1 MKTNL
6 PGLASG
12 TCRMAIT
19 GHADL
24 ASGTCRMA
32 ITGHAARS
40 AAALALIAIA
50 GLAGLLG
57 AAGCKSSGA
66 ARRTADPVL
75 RLSAEEALAQ
85 GKDLL
90 AHSKYGKAR
99 PLFTHAFEVE
109 PNSKVGREGL
119 LLAADTYYLEGGSAN
134 DTQAEA
140 KYRDYLNR
148 FPTSE
153 QAAYVQFQIA
163 NSLAKRM
170 ERPDRDQTVTRKS
183 LEAYQELIRLYP
195 TSEYATKAQEQLT
208 VVSGNLAE
216 HEFVVG
222 YFYLRYGVAQ
232 AAINRFEHLIQTYP
246 KYPAMDKVMYNLG
259 RAYQKI
265 RKPQEAKKAF
275 ERLRT
280 EFPNSKLVHDIPNLR
295 DVPEGKALQ

>member
-1 MKTNL
+1 MRTKL
-6 PGLASG
+6 PAWTTLV
-12 TCRMAIT
+12 AI
-19 GHADL
+19 
-24 ASGTCRMA
+24 
-32 ITGHAARS
+32 
-40 AAALALIAIA
+40 LALMPLV
-50 GLAGLLG
+50 GLVGVT
-57 AAGCKSSGA
+57 GCKSGGGRSS
-66 ARRTADPVL
+66 DPIL
-75 RLSAEEALAQ
+75 RLSAEESLVQ

-90 AHSKYGKAR
+90 AHQKYSRAR

-109 PNSKVGREGL
+109 PNSKVGREAL
-119 LLAADTYYLEGGSAN
+119 LLAADTFFLEGGSGNNA
-134 DTQAEA
+134 QAEA

-195 TSEYATKAQEQLT
+195 TSEYATKSQEQLA
-208 VVSGNLAE
+208 VVSANLAE

-222 YFYLRYGVAQ
+222 YFYLRYGAPL
-232 AAINRFEHLIQTYP
+232 AAINRFEYLIQNYP
-246 KYPAMDKVMYNLG
+246 KYAALDKVMYNLG
-259 RAYQKI
+259 RAYQRM
-265 RKPQEAKKAF
+265 RKPEEAKKAF